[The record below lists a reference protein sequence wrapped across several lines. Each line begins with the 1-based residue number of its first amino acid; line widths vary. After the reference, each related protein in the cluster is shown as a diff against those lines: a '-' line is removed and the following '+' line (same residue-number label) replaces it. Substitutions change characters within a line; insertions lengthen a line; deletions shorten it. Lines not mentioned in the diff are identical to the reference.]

1 MKKSISTTKKL
12 LFLTSLFALL
22 FIMFSSTASA
32 HSVSGVGPHS
42 VVHRLLAP
50 TSNPPCNGTSCYNS
64 DPYGLGCPGDY
75 SNPVTI
81 SDGNHHVLATLWNV
95 WSSYCH
101 ANWVE
106 AQLSSYSLQLNFSL
120 GTKIYDLTA
129 PSEQQCY
136 PDNCS
141 TSIHYSGSYIT
152 WSNMIDGYPSTRA
165 VANIYTPELT
175 LFASGHYDR

>member
-1 MKKSISTTKKL
+1 MKKSAPLTYRL
-12 LFLTSLFALL
+12 LFLIPLLALL
-22 FIMFSSTASA
+22 FLAFSSTARA
-32 HSVSGVGPHS
+32 HNVSGVGPHS
-42 VVHRLLAP
+42 VVHHSLAP
-50 TSNPPCNGTSCYNS
+50 KSNPPCNGTNCYKS

-81 SDGNHHVLATLWNV
+81 SDGKHVIATLWNV

-106 AQLSSYSLQLNFSL
+106 AQLSPFSLQLNFSL
-120 GTKIYDLTA
+120 ETKIYDLTA

-141 TSIHYSGSYIT
+141 SFIPYSGSYIT
-152 WSNMIDGYPSTRA
+152 WSNMIDGYPKTRA
-165 VANIYTPELT
+165 VANIYTPDAG
-175 LFASGHYDR
+175 FYISGTYDR